1 MLNEKV
7 FTIENNSEYPTFF
20 TIPNVMKKD
29 ITVTKIDKDTGKPLQ
44 GVVFQGFK
52 DGKSIG
58 YFTTGADGK
67 FTISYADSGTYTFR
81 EYHTLAGYVLNKEP
95 ITIEHTTDGN
105 VDIIV
110 DNTEQKKFEV
120 VKIDSQTKQPL
131 AGVQF
136 KIWRDAT
143 LLGDYTT
150 DENGK
155 ITIEKAPAGTYK
167 VQEVATL
174 KEYILN
180 DKLLEIEHH
189 RQGYFYRLRTLR
201 SQDCPSPRSTPKP
214 RSRCPVQSLS

>member
-29 ITVTKIDKDTGKPLQ
+29 ITVTKIDKDTGKPMQ
-44 GVVFQGFK
+44 GVVFEGFR

-67 FTISYADSGTYTFR
+67 FTIPYADSGTYIFK
-81 EYHTLAGYVLNKEP
+81 EYHTLAGYVLSKEP
-95 ITIEHTTDGN
+95 VVIEHTTNGN

-110 DNTEQKKFEV
+110 DNTVQKNFSV
-120 VKIDSQTKQPL
+120 VKVDSQTKQPL
-131 AGVQF
+131 PGVQF
-136 KIWRDAT
+136 KIWRDGV

-155 ITIEKAPAGTYK
+155 IVIEKAPAGTYK
-167 VQEVATL
+167 VQETAT
-174 KEYILN
+174 
-180 DKLLEIEHH
+180 
-189 RQGYFYRLRTLR
+189 
-201 SQDCPSPRSTPKP
+201 
-214 RSRCPVQSLS
+214 